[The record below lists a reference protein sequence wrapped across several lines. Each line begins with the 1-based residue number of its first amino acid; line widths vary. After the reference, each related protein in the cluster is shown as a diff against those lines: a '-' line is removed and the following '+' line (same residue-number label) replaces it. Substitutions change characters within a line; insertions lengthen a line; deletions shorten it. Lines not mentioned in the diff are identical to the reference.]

1 MSPDQLTL
9 EPEAQASES
18 AHCFP
23 RICTAMTSFHPLGN
37 SKARQ
42 GGNDHT
48 QFTEEEAEAQ
58 EGESGVSCPG
68 SNSPLTLKTA
78 QPLVQR
84 FSNGAC
90 GPVLYHQDQVQT

>member
-9 EPEAQASES
+9 EPEVQASAS

-42 GGNDHT
+42 GRNDYT

-68 SNSPLTLKTA
+68 SNSPLQLKL
-78 QPLVQR
+78 PSHWSRGLVME
-84 FSNGAC
+84 
-90 GPVLYHQDQVQT
+90 LYHQDQVQT